1 MINPLEQLPP
11 LQTIVFICKQDGI
24 INDSEIV
31 GINQEFCCPFCCNP
45 VEIEFEEFLLK
56 EGYRAPDS
64 HSENHAAC
72 SVAEPP
78 SQMLGYLSDRDLDYE
93 DWLFS

>member
-1 MINPLEQLPP
+1 MIPLEQLPP
-11 LQTIVFICKQDGI
+11 LQTIVFICKIDGI

-31 GINQEFCCPFCCNP
+31 AINQEFCCPFCCEP

-64 HSENHAAC
+64 PPKNHAAC
-72 SVAEPP
+72 LLRSQGLPTQSNAGLSVGSEE
-78 SQMLGYLSDRDLDYE
+78 QTH
-93 DWLFS
+93 